1 MKKILLSLALFIGG
15 ISISSAQFEISN
27 LSVGAG
33 LAPTYYSWIPR
44 EYGDSFSGS
53 MLVTPMLKVQYEMDE
68 GFVYG
73 DFSMPSKEY
82 KYAGDLA
89 TLNIS
94 YVNINAGYG
103 RYFVGSGDDDL
114 AVYGKFGGGLSMF
127 TIKTDIPSLGYSQE
141 DADGN
146 WTINFGAGA
155 SIGVSDAIKI
165 FGDLGYAFSSG
176 TYASSNAASTATY
189 GLGNGFLQIGA
200 RYRFN

>member
-1 MKKILLSLALFIGG
+1 MKKILLSLAMFIGG

-44 EYGDSFSGS
+44 EYGDTFSGS

-68 GFVYG
+68 GFIYG
-73 DFSMPSKEY
+73 DFSMPSREY
-82 KYAGDLA
+82 KYAMDLA

-127 TIKTDIPSLGYSQE
+127 TIKTDIPALGYSQE

-176 TYASSNAASTATY
+176 TYAASGGGTATY